1 MIKIEQFTFEIK
13 DKNGMH
19 ARPAGALA
27 GCAKKFKSDI
37 KVYKDE
43 REANGKRLLS
53 LMGLGAIQSSTL
65 KIVIEG
71 EDEKEAL
78 EEIKKVLNDN
88 LGEG

>member
-1 MIKIEQFTFEIK
+1 MEQFTFIIK

-27 GCAKKFKSDI
+27 NCAKKYKSDI

-43 REANGKRLLS
+43 KEANAKRLLS
-53 LMGLGAIQSSTL
+53 LMGLGATYNSTL
-65 KIVIEG
+65 TIKIDG

-78 EEIKKVLNDN
+78 ENIKKVLKEN
-88 LGEG
+88 LSEG